1 MNADGPD
8 GSSRPGDDGAAPVSD
23 VKRAH
28 YLRTTTDDS
37 PLGMFRLDIEGRIVD
52 ANRKL
57 LDMLDFDWSDLKG
70 KGFNDITHPDDRWI
84 ASEVLNDLRSGK
96 VDNAAYEKRFLT
108 RGGRAVWAAVTAS
121 AITVGGDLKGVV
133 VMVTNLSVRPTTDGV
148 ADKER
153 DLLKAMLSV
162 TPIIVFACDTDG
174 LLILCEGE
182 GMGSGPL
189 ELLGRPA
196 WEVFEE
202 TDVVRE
208 HLQRGLAG
216 ESGEFV
222 MRYEGVELSC
232 HYRPIQSVE
241 GVFLGV
247 TGVAQD
253 VSALTKVTD
262 ENSQMSASIST
273 LSHELRNPINV
284 ILGFTELLVNGSYG
298 PVTERQKPPLAR
310 ISLGG
315 RRLLSLVNDVLD
327 LAKVKAGRM
336 QLNEVDLEA
345 GAVIH
350 EATSEMSL
358 SAETRGIH
366 LAEVVGP
373 PVNFR
378 ADARRVHQVL
388 VNLLS
393 NAIKFTAKGGTVQLA
408 FDSDAS
414 GGPRITVSDTGCG
427 LTHDELG
434 QIFEEYGQVA
444 AHRDVNP
451 DGTGLGLPISRKLA
465 TLMGG
470 TLTAESTIGVGS
482 VFSLTLPAT
491 RTEAA

>member
-1 MNADGPD
+1 
-8 GSSRPGDDGAAPVSD
+8 
-23 VKRAH
+23 
-28 YLRTTTDDS
+28 
-37 PLGMFRLDIEGRIVD
+37 MFRLDIEGRIVD
-52 ANRKL
+52 ANLKL
-57 LDMLDFDWSDLKG
+57 LDMLEYDWLDLKG

-84 ASEVLNDLRSGK
+84 ASEVLQDLRSGK
-96 VDNAAYEKRFLT
+96 VDSAAYEKRFLT
-108 RGGRAVWAAVTAS
+108 QKGRAVWTAVTAS
-121 AITVGGDLKGVV
+121 AISVGGDLRGVV
-133 VMVTNLSVRPTTDGV
+133 VMVTDLSLRPTTDGI

-174 LLILCEGE
+174 ILILCEGE
-182 GMGSGPL
+182 GLGSAPMD
-189 ELLGRPA
+189 LLGRPA
-196 WEVFEE
+196 WDVFEE
-202 TDVVRE
+202 AEVVKAQ
-208 HLQRGLAG
+208 LQRGLAG
-216 ESGEFV
+216 GSGHFV
-222 MRYEGVELSC
+222 MRYEGADLTC

-241 GVFLGV
+241 GVLLGV
-247 TGVAQD
+247 SGVAQD
-253 VSALTKVTD
+253 VTAMARVTD
-262 ENSQMSASIST
+262 ENSHLSASIQT
-273 LSHELRNPINV
+273 LSHELRNPVNV

-310 ISLGG
+310 IGIGG
-315 RRLLSLVNDVLD
+315 RRLLSLINDVLD

-336 QLNEVDLEA
+336 ELNEVALEA

-358 SAETRGIH
+358 SAKSKGIH
-366 LAEVVGP
+366 LAEAVGP

-393 NAIKFTAKGGTVQLA
+393 NAIKFSEAGTTVRLA
-408 FDSDAS
+408 FDSDAG

-427 LTHDELG
+427 LTHDELR

-444 AHRDVNP
+444 AHRDINP

-470 TLTAESTIGVGS
+470 TLTAESTVGVGS
-482 VFSLTLPAT
+482 VFSLKLPGT